1 MRNHKFLT
9 RLILSA
15 VIIVSVLALAACP
28 PHKSIAEI
36 LQDPAR
42 YQTKEI
48 SVHGAVV
55 DSFGALGTGAFQI
68 DDGTGRL
75 WVLSSGY
82 GVPAKGTRI
91 AVAGTIQPTLSVAG
105 SSFATIMRETQRRKY

>member
-1 MRNHKFLT
+1 MHNHKSLMK
-9 RLILSA
+9 LILSGA
-15 VIIVSVLALAACP
+15 VVIAMLALAACP

-36 LQDPAR
+36 LRDPAR

-48 SVHGAVV
+48 SVHGTVV
-55 DSFGALGTGAFQI
+55 DSFGALGTGAFQV

-82 GVPAKGTRI
+82 GVPAKGTQI
-91 AVAGTIQPTLSVAG
+91 GVAGTIQPTLSVAG
-105 SSFATIMRETQRRKY
+105 RSFATIMRETQRRKY